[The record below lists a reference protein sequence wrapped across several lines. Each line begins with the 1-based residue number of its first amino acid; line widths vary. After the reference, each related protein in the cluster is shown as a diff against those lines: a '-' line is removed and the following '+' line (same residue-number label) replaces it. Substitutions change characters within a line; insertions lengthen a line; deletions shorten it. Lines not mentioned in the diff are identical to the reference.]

1 VSRVSPVLS
10 VVLPAYNEAHRLPPY
25 LAAMRTYLDC
35 RWPERYEVIVVDDGS
50 QDGLPAL
57 LAHAAVDWPALR
69 TLRHECN
76 QGKGAAVR
84 TGVLASQG
92 RWVLFADADGATPI
106 DQERRLCAAAQ
117 AGAEV
122 IVGSRLADGEGL
134 QRSRHWL
141 RGISGRLFA
150 AVARRLL
157 HLSVRDTQCGF
168 KMFRADAAQ
177 RLFAEV
183 RETGFVFDLE
193 LLALAQCQGWKMVE
207 VPVAW
212 QEIPGGHFHLFRAL
226 PKILAGL
233 WRVRQRVKRL
243 ARSQQHAA
251 GQKWPG

>member
-1 VSRVSPVLS
+1 VSREPLVLS

-35 RWPERYEVIVVDDGS
+35 RWPNQYEVVVVDDGS
-50 QDGLPAL
+50 RDGLPAL

-69 TLRHECN
+69 VLRHERN

-84 TGVLASQG
+84 SGVLASQG
-92 RWVLFADADGATPI
+92 QWVLFADADGATPI
-106 DQERRLCAAAQ
+106 DQERRMSAAAH

-157 HLSVRDTQCGF
+157 GLHVRDTQCGF

-177 RLFAEV
+177 RLFAES
-183 RETGFVFDLE
+183 RETGFLFDLE
-193 LLALAQCQGWKMVE
+193 LLALAQCQGWKIVE
-207 VPVAW
+207 VAVAW
-212 QEIPGGHFHLFRAL
+212 QEMPGGHFHLFRAL

-233 WRVRQRVKRL
+233 WRLRRRVKRL
-243 ARSQQHAA
+243 AGTQQPPARH
-251 GQKWPG
+251 KCPG